1 MITNLTNTS
10 LRPEEDI
17 NFAGKDWHLLK
28 AHLHEK
34 LEWLTSMLCGD
45 ITHDESNKIRG
56 QILLAKTIIALEQSV
71 RNKPTQR

>member
-1 MITNLTNTS
+1 MNTHLTTTS
-10 LRPEEDI
+10 QRPEEDI

-28 AHLHEK
+28 AHLHDK

-45 ITHDESNKIRG
+45 ISHDESNKIRG

-71 RNKPTQR
+71 RNKPTR

>member
-1 MITNLTNTS
+1 MNSDLTSTS

-28 AHLHEK
+28 AHLHDK
-34 LEWLTSMLCGD
+34 LEWLTAMLCGD

-56 QILLAKTIIALEQSV
+56 QILLAKTIIALEKSV
-71 RNKPTQR
+71 RNMPTR